1 MVRVTTTTL
10 VVLLA
15 GCAADIRSSGV
26 MKVGPDTFTLSTVTN
41 GAAGG
46 ELGATRS
53 ALEEANRYCS
63 DQKREIIVA
72 NIDSKS
78 GIGPARRDGHA
89 TLIFRC
95 LLAGDP
101 DLKRP
106 IYQPTP
112 GTVIEDRRAR

>member
-1 MVRVTTTTL
+1 MDKRPQHVITATL

-15 GCAADIRSSGV
+15 GCATTRSSGV
-26 MKVGPDTFTLSTVTN
+26 LKVGPDTFTISTTTN

-46 ELGATRS
+46 ELGAKQS

-63 DQKREIIVA
+63 DQKREILVA
-72 NIDSKS
+72 NIDSKRGS
-78 GIGPARRDGHA
+78 ARDGHA

-112 GTVIEDRRAR
+112 STVIEDRRAK

>member
-1 MVRVTTTTL
+1 MVRVITATL
-10 VVLLA
+10 VVLVA
-15 GCAADIRSSGV
+15 GCAADLRSSGV
-26 MKVGPDTFTLSTVTN
+26 MKVGPDTFTVSTVTN

-46 ELGATRS
+46 ELGAKQT

-63 DQKREIIVA
+63 DNKREILVA
-72 NIDSKS
+72 NIDSKK
-78 GIGPARRDGHA
+78 GPARDGQA
-89 TLIFRC
+89 MLIFRC

-112 GTVIEDRRAR
+112 STVIEDRRTR

>member
-1 MVRVTTTTL
+1 MTATL

-15 GCAADIRSSGV
+15 GCAAELRSSGV
-26 MKVGPDTFTLSTVTN
+26 MKVGPDTFTVSTVTN

-46 ELGATRS
+46 ELGAKQG

-63 DQKREIIVA
+63 EQKREILLT

-78 GIGPARRDGHA
+78 GYGPARRDGHA

-95 LLAGDP
+95 LVAGDP
-101 DLKRP
+101 DLQRP
-106 IYQPTP
+106 IIRQAPN
-112 GTVIEDRRAR
+112 TVIEDRRSK